1 MCYMLGT
8 QLRERILLQEVRL
21 IQRAVWTYVVC
32 SFRQNKSPLKVWLAR
47 QLTPKIRTIVFILCC
62 SILCHPRIHL
72 SHVCMYMHCFV
83 ADTLLYMSQ
92 HAYVAIATSAYV
104 AVAVYETQLKCRLVL
119 RLDSVQLLA
128 NEGLQQVMAAA
139 SATSVQIG
147 ANRKV

>member
-1 MCYMLGT
+1 
-8 QLRERILLQEVRL
+8 
-21 IQRAVWTYVVC
+21 
-32 SFRQNKSPLKVWLAR
+32 
-47 QLTPKIRTIVFILCC
+47 
-62 SILCHPRIHL
+62 
-72 SHVCMYMHCFV
+72 MYMHCFV

-139 SATSVQIG
+139 SA
-147 ANRKV
+147 